1 MTLDRK
7 YAIPS
12 NEVQSIWDMGLNIFK
27 NNIAIKPVIKERTL
41 NTILQQIKNERNGET
56 IDRNCIRSLLK
67 MYISLG
73 MYSEYFEPFFL
84 KETQT
89 FYEEECENM
98 LNNLQPTDYLLKVEN
113 RIKEE
118 YDRINH
124 YLDQSTQQS
133 LIQSVERILISDP
146 LDTILSKGLN
156 ILLDENR
163 SSDIHRM
170 YTLVRRVNAEKKMK
184 TAWSDYIKK
193 KGCELIQDESKDQT
207 MIEELLEFK
216 EKLGDIL
223 KNALESNK
231 EFEYSLK
238 DSFESFINTREIAP
252 SELLAKY
259 IHNQLRQGSKSS
271 SDVELETL
279 FDKVIQIF
287 RYINGKDVF
296 EAFYKNDLAKRLLTN
311 KSFSIDIEKSMI
323 SRLKAECGS
332 QYTQKLEGM
341 IKDIE
346 VSEEMSKDFQTSDIR
361 KESNIKIDMDI
372 SVLTTG
378 FWPSFQPVDIKL
390 PTEMGDMQ
398 KLFNKF
404 YTMKHSGR
412 HLIWLNTHGSCVVRS
427 PFAFKSGK
435 IELTVSVFQAV
446 ILILFNDSEKM
457 TLSEIKSATGI
468 TDDNELKR
476 TLQSLCMG
484 KHRALLKEPAI
495 KSIEDD
501 HIFKLNSSFKANKR
515 RIVINQF
522 QMKESTQEQIKT
534 KEKVFLDRQYQVDAA
549 IVRIMKTRKKLT
561 HTELLTELYDQ
572 LKFNCQ
578 VSNLYIYIHYY
589 I

>member
-1 MTLDRK
+1 MLIRGIFLTLDRK

-12 NEVQSIWDMGLNIFK
+12 NEVQSIWDMGLSIFK
-27 NNIAIKPVIKERTL
+27 KNIAIKPVVKERTL
-41 NTILQQIKNERNGET
+41 NTILEQIKNERNGET

-73 MYSEYFEPFFL
+73 MYSEFFEPSFL
-84 KETQT
+84 KETQN
-89 FYEEECENM
+89 FYERECENM
-98 LNNLQPTDYLLKVEN
+98 LNNMQPSDYLLKVEN

-118 YDRINH
+118 YDRVNH
-124 YLDQSTQQS
+124 YLDQNTQKP
-133 LIQSVERILISDP
+133 LIQSVEDILISKP
-146 LDTILSKGLN
+146 LDTILSKGLHV
-156 ILLDENR
+156 LLDENR

-170 YTLVRRVNAEKKMK
+170 YSLVRRVGAEKNMK
-184 TAWSDYIKK
+184 IAWSDYIKK
-193 KGCELIQDESKDQT
+193 KGCEMIQDESKDQT
-207 MIEELLEFK
+207 MIEDLLAFK
-216 EKLGDIL
+216 AKLDEIL

-231 EFEYSLK
+231 EFEYGLK
-238 DSFESFINTREIAP
+238 DSFESFINTREVAP

-259 IHNQLRQGSKSS
+259 IHNQLSQGRKSS
-271 SDVELETL
+271 SDNELETL

-311 KSFSIDIEKSMI
+311 KNISLDIEKSMI

-361 KESNIKIDMDI
+361 MESKIKIDMDI
-372 SVLTTG
+372 NILTTG
-378 FWPSFQPVDIKL
+378 FWPSFQPVDAKL
-390 PTEMGDMQ
+390 PTEMSEMQ
-398 KLFNKF
+398 NLFNKF
-404 YTMKHSGR
+404 YTMKHNGR
-412 HLIWLNTHGSCVVRS
+412 HLIWINTHGSCVVRT
-427 PFAFKSGK
+427 PFSFKSGK
-435 IELTVSVFQAV
+435 IELTASVFQV
-446 ILILFNDSEKM
+446 VVLLLFNDTEKM
-457 TLSEIKSATGI
+457 TYNEIKSATGI
-468 TDDNELKR
+468 SDENELKR

-484 KHRALLKEPAI
+484 KYRALLKEPAT
-495 KSIEDD
+495 KSFEDD
-501 HIFKLNSSFKANKR
+501 HIFKLNNNFKANKR

-522 QMKESTQEQIKT
+522 QMRETTQEQIKT

-561 HTELLTELYDQ
+561 HTELLTELYNQ

-578 VSNLYIYIHYY
+578 VSKIH
-589 I
+589 